1 MIKFVLF
8 SLIHFVINNFF
19 LKINFLIDK
28 KKTSFHKKKVFTNI
42 KTPLSGGIIFII
54 FFPFIQ
60 TEQNFILLFTLLALY
75 VIGFLSDINF
85 LTSPIKRIILQTS
98 LILIFIII
106 YDLSIKTLSLEIL
119 DKILNIKTFNVF
131 FLLICLLV
139 LINGFNFLDGINTL
153 VVGNFLICLIS
164 IYYISSKYQL
174 SLDLNF
180 IENILILLSVIF
192 IFNFFGKSFL
202 GDSGTYTIGFI
213 IGIIFVNFAYENF
226 FRMSPYFIACILWY
240 PAIENLFSILRRIFF
255 KKKISKADNNHL
267 HHLIYLFNKKKKL
280 TKSNLFLNTLT
291 GIMINIYLFLSSL
304 VATFYYDHT
313 KTLLIIILFNIL
325 LYLGLYNYLFKL
337 IKNK

>member
-1 MIKFVLF
+1 M
-8 SLIHFVINNFF
+8 
-19 LKINFLIDK
+19 
-28 KKTSFHKKKVFTNI
+28 
-42 KTPLSGGIIFII
+42 
-54 FFPFIQ
+54 
-60 TEQNFILLFTLLALY
+60 
-75 VIGFLSDINF
+75 SDLNL
-85 LTSPIKRIILQTS
+85 LTSPIKRIILQS
-98 LILIFIII
+98 CLILSFIII
-106 YDLSIKTLSLEIL
+106 NDLSIKTLSLEIL
-119 DKILNIKTFNVF
+119 DELLNYKFFNIF
-131 FLLICLLV
+131 FLLVCLLV

-153 VVGNFLICLIS
+153 VISNFIICLFC
-164 IYYISSKYQL
+164 IYYISNKYQL
-174 SLDLNF
+174 SLDF
-180 IENILILLSVIF
+180 IFVQNLLIILSVIF

-267 HHLIYLFNKKKKL
+267 HHLIYLCIKKSNL
-280 TKSNLFLNTLT
+280 TKNNLFLNTLT
-291 GIMINIYLFLSSL
+291 GIMINIYLFISSL
-304 VATFYYDHT
+304 VATFYYDNT